1 MAGMFARST
10 TIHGDP
16 GAVDAGIAYVH
27 DESMP
32 MLRAME
38 GCVGL
43 SMLAERETG
52 RCIVTTSWADHEA
65 LQNSAD
71 GFVAMRRRAAE
82 IMGGAADVAEWEI
95 ALMHRLHSAHHG
107 ASARVIWHDGDPA
120 DVDRMIDSFRMTVLP
135 QLEELPGCCSVSV
148 LLDRVSGRSVVTTTY
163 DSPQDMVAARD
174 RAMEM
179 RAEFMQKLSRTI
191 TEVAEFELVVAHLQ
205 VPETV

>member
-1 MAGMFARST
+1 MYARST
-10 TIHGDP
+10 TVRGTP
-16 GAVDAGIAYVH
+16 QGMDAGISYVR
-27 DESMP
+27 DKVQPAVQQMD
-32 MLRAME
+32 